1 MLRSQRMPPCPRGQ
15 PAAFLGR
22 PNDPTG
28 SVCLGPLGARLPRPA
43 GVSGEEVFLQVSPSQ
58 WSTHVA
64 CFLWRLLLARRKVSP
79 PCVKVIYTFAPV
91 LWECRS

>member
-1 MLRSQRMPPCPRGQ
+1 MLRSQTMPSCPRGQ

-28 SVCLGPLGARLPRPA
+28 PVCLGPLGAPPA
-43 GVSGEEVFLQVSPSQ
+43 TGVSGEEVFLQMSLSQ

-64 CFLWRLLLARRKVSP
+64 CLLWRLLLARRKLSL
-79 PCVKVIYTFAPV
+79 PCVKVIYAFAPV
-91 LWECRS
+91 LWEYRS